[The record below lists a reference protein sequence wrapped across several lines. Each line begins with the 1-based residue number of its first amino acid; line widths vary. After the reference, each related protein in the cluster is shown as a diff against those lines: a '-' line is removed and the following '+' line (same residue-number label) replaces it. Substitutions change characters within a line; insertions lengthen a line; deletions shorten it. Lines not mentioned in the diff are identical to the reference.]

1 MTVLQAL
8 DRYYDRMAARGEVVR
23 PGWSSEPIGL
33 VLELA
38 EDGGLFAAIPWQDD
52 RGKARVERVPK
63 WFSRQGTGS
72 TPNFLWD
79 NPAYLLGLGNK
90 DPAKTARD
98 HAAFKNLHLREL
110 ERETDPGLA
119 ALRRFVS
126 WWKPDLH
133 AAHGFDEKLLGSNIA
148 FRLRGEARLLHER
161 PAALPHIDRLRAAAS
176 SGQEGF
182 CLVRGA
188 RLPLVR
194 LHPKIKGID
203 GARAAEI
210 PLVSFNNDAF
220 TSYGKDQG
228 FNAPTSEEAAFRY
241 GAALNALLAR
251 GGRNRMRVA
260 DATVA
265 FWADVSTLDAT
276 AAEEN
281 AAAAE
286 DLFAYEMGATEL
298 PPGADDVAQAGSVR
312 EALQKI
318 AKVRAERGVRPD
330 VLEGVAFHVLGLAPN
345 AARVAVRFWLSGSF
359 AQFTA
364 ALDRHAQMIAIE
376 PAPWGTRRPQLQY
389 LLLKTTAL
397 REKFENIPPGLAAEI
412 ARAVLSGAP
421 YPRAW
426 LAAAIMRL
434 RAGDDPGRGWHAAAI
449 KACLL
454 SRSPKEDPVPAGL
467 DRNNPD
473 QAYQLGRLFAVLQA
487 AQYAALGRVNA
498 TIADRYYSAASATP
512 ALVFGTLMRGARK
525 HISDATK
532 RGRGL
537 WIERRLQEILSHLS
551 STLPRTLRLE
561 EQGRF
566 AIGYYHER
574 ADRPSKGDAG
584 PADEANAQIGE
595 TYSQESN

>member
-1 MTVLQAL
+1 MTILQAL
-8 DRYYDRMAARGEVVR
+8 DRYYDRMEARGEVVR
-23 PGWSSEPIGL
+23 PGWSTEPIGL

-38 EDGGLFAAIPWQDD
+38 EDGGLVTAIPWRDD
-52 RGKARVERVPK
+52 RGKPRVERVPK
-63 WFSRQGTGS
+63 WFSRSGTGS
-72 TPNFLWD
+72 RPNFLWD
-79 NPAYLLGLGNK
+79 NAAYVLGLSNK
-90 DPAKTARD
+90 DPGKTGRD
-98 HAAFKNLHLREL
+98 HAAFKELHLREL
-110 ERETDPGLA
+110 EEETDPGLA
-119 ALRRFVS
+119 ALYRFLG
-126 WWKPDLH
+126 WWQPALL
-133 AAHGFDEKLLGSNIA
+133 AVHGIDEKLLGSNIA
-148 FRLRGEARLLHER
+148 FRLRGETRLLHDR
-161 PAALPHIDRLRAAAS
+161 PAALLHVDRLRATAS
-176 SGQEGF
+176 AGEEGF

-203 GARAAEI
+203 GAASAEI

-251 GGRNRMRVA
+251 GGRNRMRIA

-265 FWADVSTLDAT
+265 FWADVSTLDAK

-286 DLFAYEMGATEL
+286 DLFAYEMGETEL
-298 PPGADDVAQAGSVR
+298 PPGAEDVAQAGSVR
-312 EALQKI
+312 EALRKL
-318 AKVRAERGVRPD
+318 AETRAEQGVRPD
-330 VLEGVAFHVLGLAPN
+330 LLDGVAFHVLGLAPN
-345 AARVAVRFWLSGSF
+345 AARVTVRFWLSGSF

-364 ALDRHAQMIAIE
+364 ALDRHAQAIAIE
-376 PAPWGTRRPQLQY
+376 PAPWGTRRPRLQY

-434 RAGDDPGRGWHAAAI
+434 RAGDDPARGWHAAAI

-454 SRSPKEDPVPAGL
+454 SRSPRENPVPTGL
-467 DRNNPD
+467 DRDNPD

-487 AQYAALGRVNA
+487 AQFAALGRVNA

-512 ALVFGTLMRGARK
+512 ALVFGTLMRGAQK

-532 RGRGL
+532 RGRGF

-574 ADRPSKGDAG
+574 AERPVKTDTD
-584 PADEANAQIGE
+584 PASEVD
-595 TYSQESN
+595 SQESN